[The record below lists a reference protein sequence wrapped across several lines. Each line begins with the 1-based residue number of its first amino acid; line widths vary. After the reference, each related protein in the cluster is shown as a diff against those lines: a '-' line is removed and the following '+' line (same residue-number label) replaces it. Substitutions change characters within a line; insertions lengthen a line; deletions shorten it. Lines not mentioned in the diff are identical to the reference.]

1 MEHKLLTE
9 HYHRDSYSTLEGY
22 QKRGG
27 YQTLKK
33 ALSNKP
39 EEIAAEV
46 RKSGLRGRGG
56 AGFPTGVKWAFLPD
70 NNEDR
75 YLLCNAD
82 EGEPGTFKDRMMM
95 ERAPHQLIEGML
107 ISAYAIQ
114 SKKSYIYIRG
124 EYQKAYRILVKALDE
139 ARRVG
144 FIGKKILGSSFY
156 HEMDIYL
163 GAGAYIC
170 GEETGMISSLEGK
183 KGQPKLKPPFPA
195 VKGYLGK
202 PTIVNNVE
210 TLSAVVPIIREGAKA
225 YRSIGTEKSPGTKI
239 FSLSGDVLKPG
250 NYELP
255 LGCSLMDLIYNLG
268 GGMRAG
274 RALKAVIPGGSSVP
288 VLTAQEAE
296 KALLDYE
303 SLNELGTFLG
313 SGAVIVLDDSR
324 NMMDVLSIIL
334 DFYHHESCGQCTP
347 CREGTGWLSKLMKK
361 VCQGKASMGDW
372 SLIQRIAENM
382 EGRTICA
389 LSDAA
394 AMPAVSF
401 MKKFKNEFEQY
412 LYGDAV
418 VSIKQKEKLKHA

>member
-1 MEHKLLTE
+1 MLHKLLTE
-9 HYHRDSYSTLEGY
+9 HYHREKYLTLEGY
-22 QKRGG
+22 KERGG

-33 ALSNKP
+33 ALSKKP
-39 EEIAAEV
+39 GDIVSEV
-46 RKSGLRGRGG
+46 KDSGLRGRGG
-56 AGFPTGVKWAFLPD
+56 AGFPTGIKWSFLP
-70 NNEDR
+70 NNKEDR

-124 EYQKAYRILVKALDE
+124 EYQKAYRILQSALGE
-139 ARRVG
+139 ARQEG
-144 FIGKKILGSSFY
+144 LIGKKILDSNFS

-195 VKGYLGK
+195 VKGYLEK

-210 TLSAVVPIIREGAKA
+210 TLSAVVPIIRDGAKA
-225 YRSIGTEKSPGTKI
+225 YRAIGTEKSPGTKI
-239 FSLSGDVLKPG
+239 FSLSGDVLRPG

-255 LGCSLMDLIYNLG
+255 LGYSLTDLIYSLG
-268 GGMRAG
+268 GGLRAG
-274 RALKAVIPGGSSVP
+274 CSLKAVIPGGSSVP
-288 VLTAQEAE
+288 VLTAEEAE
-296 KALLDYE
+296 KAKLDYE

-313 SGAVIVLDDSR
+313 SGAVIVIDDTR
-324 NMMDVLSIIL
+324 DMMDILSIIL

-347 CREGTGWLSKLMKK
+347 CREGTGWLSKILKK
-361 VCQGKASMGDW
+361 VRMGEAVMGDW
-372 SLIQRIAENM
+372 DLIQQVAENM
-382 EGRTICA
+382 KGRTICA

-394 AMPAVSF
+394 AMPAISF
-401 MKKFKNEFEQY
+401 ITKFRNDFEKY
-412 LYGDAV
+412 LYIESMDSKTA
-418 VSIKQKEKLKHA
+418 SN

>member
-1 MEHKLLTE
+1 MEYKLLTE
-9 HYHRDSYSTLEGY
+9 HYHRDIYKTLEGY
-22 QKRGG
+22 KERGG

-33 ALSNKP
+33 ALEKKP
-39 EEIAAEV
+39 QDIVSEV
-46 RKSGLRGRGG
+46 KESGLRGRGG
-56 AGFPTGVKWAFLPD
+56 AGFPTGVKWTFLPD
-70 NNEDR
+70 NKEDR

-124 EYQKAYRILVKALDE
+124 EYQKAYKILQKALEE
-139 ARRVG
+139 AYQEG
-144 FIGKKILGSSFY
+144 LIGNKILGSKFS
-156 HEMDIYL
+156 HEMDLYL

-195 VKGYLGK
+195 VKGYLEK

-210 TLSAVVPIIREGAKA
+210 TLSAVVPIVRDGAKA
-225 YRSIGTEKSPGTKI
+225 YRAIGTEKSAGTKI

-255 LGCSLMDLIYNLG
+255 LGYSLTDLIYNLG
-268 GGMRAG
+268 GGLRAG
-274 RALKAVIPGGSSVP
+274 RSLKAVIPGGSSVP
-288 VLTAQEAE
+288 VLTSEE
-296 KALLDYE
+296 TKKAKLDYE

-313 SGAVIVLDDSR
+313 SGAVIVIDDS
-324 NMMDVLSIIL
+324 NDMMDILSIIL

-347 CREGTGWLSKLMKK
+347 CREGTGWLSKILKK
-361 VCQGKASMGDW
+361 VCRGEASMGDW
-372 SLIQRIAENM
+372 DLIQQASENM
-382 EGRTICA
+382 MGRTICA

-394 AMPAVSF
+394 AMPAISF
-401 MKKFKNEFEQY
+401 VTKFRNDFEKH
-412 LYGDAV
+412 LYVD
-418 VSIKQKEKLKHA
+418 SINTKIIANS